1 MADENMKKEE
11 DDMGAEECATI
22 KDAFADIMDDLGD
35 QFLDMAF
42 GAVVGKVMEKV
53 KVLSVTNR
61 RVSSVTG
68 ERGMHPTKDDA
79 SLQKGEA
86 NTTRN
91 NAALAKDDVCAQK
104 GTVGA
109 AQTDAKANIS
119 EATASEAGATAV
131 RTKAG
136 ASDIETKALKM
147 M

>member
-1 MADENMKKEE
+1 MNDENKEIEEE
-11 DDMGAEECATI
+11 DMSAEECATI
-22 KDAFADIMDDLGD
+22 KDAFAGMMDDLGD
-35 QFLDMAF
+35 RLLDMAF
-42 GAVVGKVMEKV
+42 GALVGKVMEKA
-53 KVLSVTNR
+53 KELSVTNQR
-61 RVSSVTG
+61 TSSVSG
-68 ERGMHPTKDDA
+68 ERGLHPTKEDA

-91 NAALAKDDVCAQK
+91 NAAPAKDDVSAQK
-104 GTVGA
+104 GSVGA
-109 AQTDAKANIS
+109 AQTDARANTS